1 MTKNNVNDMKFA
13 ANKEFMENLSLHC
26 LRASTIFSHLVLFIH
41 DYNTQFAQNR
51 RPHIKSRTTFKKIKN
66 ILPMHT
72 LLELSRFKRRSFQV
86 PNLTPNSI

>member
-1 MTKNNVNDMKFA
+1 MKFET
-13 ANKEFMENLSLHC
+13 NKEFMENLSLHC
-26 LRASTIFSHLVLFIH
+26 LRASTIFSRLVLFIH